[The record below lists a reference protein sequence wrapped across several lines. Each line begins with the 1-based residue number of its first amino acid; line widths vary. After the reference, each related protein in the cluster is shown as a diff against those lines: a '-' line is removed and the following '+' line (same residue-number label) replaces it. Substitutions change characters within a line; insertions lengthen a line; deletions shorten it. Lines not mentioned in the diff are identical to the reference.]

1 MPCQGGNKGEERM
14 SPDDFIAKWQ
24 GVTITE
30 HGSAQEQVIHLCR
43 MPGADLNRGELL
55 TCQPLQHAFCVA

>member
-1 MPCQGGNKGEERM
+1 M
-14 SPDDFIAKWQ
+14 SPDDFIAKLQ